1 MPDPLTVTAAIT
13 LAGKAVNQV
22 SKLVQSGREIEDCMG
37 HISRWFE
44 CCSDINKARERA
56 EKAPFFKKLANAKS
70 VQAEA
75 MDAVIAQKRMRDQ
88 RAQLRELIMWQWGKD
103 EWDNLQRLEKE
114 IREKRAKAIHDRIVL
129 KQKIFDFIIGMVGI
143 VAIIGIIIGFIWV
156 ISLGGG
162 E

>member
-22 SKLVQSGREIEDCMG
+22 SKLVQSGREIEDCMS

-44 CCSDINKARERA
+44 CCSDVNKARERA
-56 EKAPFFKKLANAKS
+56 ENPPFFKKLANAKS

-75 MDAVIAQKRMRDQ
+75 MDAVIAQKKMRDQ

-103 EWDNLQRLEKE
+103 EWDN
-114 IREKRAKAIHDRIVL
+114 
-129 KQKIFDFIIGMVGI
+129 
-143 VAIIGIIIGFIWV
+143 
-156 ISLGGG
+156 
-162 E
+162 

>member
-22 SKLVQSGREIEDCMG
+22 SKLVQSGREIEDCMS

-44 CCSDINKARERA
+44 CCSDVNKARERA
-56 EKAPFFKKLANAKS
+56 ENPPFFKKLANAKS

-75 MDAVIAQKRMRDQ
+75 MDAVIAQKKMRDQ

-103 EWDNLQRLEKE
+103 EWDNLLAQEKQ
-114 IREKRAKAIHDRIVL
+114 IREKRQKLIHDRIVL
-129 KQKIFDFIIGMVGI
+129 KQKIFDLVIGVAGI
-143 VAIIGIIIGFIWV
+143 LAILGIIIGFIWI
-156 ISLGGG
+156 ISLGG
-162 E
+162 

>member
-44 CCSDINKARERA
+44 CSADINKARERA
-56 EKAPFFKKLANAKS
+56 ENPPFFKKLANAKS